1 MERALGL
8 REGGKGPVGLDLDFP
23 EVECCAGE
31 PNNESGTEV
40 RILLHFG
47 DIKRIQSA

>member
-1 MERALGL
+1 LEVGVERALGL

-31 PNNESGTEV
+31 PNNKSGTEV
-40 RILLHFG
+40 RIYN
-47 DIKRIQSA
+47 ISAED